1 MNKYPELQEEVK
13 TAVSEK
19 LQEGAEEAK
28 KQLSLFI
35 DLQLSYIN
43 TNQADFIGYTK
54 WADFWIQ
61 ECNALLVTN
70 RI

>member
-54 WADFWIQ
+54 
-61 ECNALLVTN
+61 
-70 RI
+70 

>member
-19 LQEGAEEAK
+19 LKEGAKEAK

-35 DLQLSYIN
+35 DVQLSYIN
-43 TNQADFIGYTK
+43 TDQEDFTGCTM
-54 WADFWIQ
+54 
-61 ECNALLVTN
+61 
-70 RI
+70 